1 MAAVPD
7 GPDGEYAE
15 AGPAVPMPTAEIS
28 GVFAAVARL
37 RVALAHGD
45 RVVLRTLAV
54 ATGGRRHWLLEGDR
68 WQRAVPA
75 SAAVLER
82 RVTALL
88 ALPGDG

>member
-1 MAAVPD
+1 VRGGRRGGLG
-7 GPDGEYAE
+7 GPDADRGDLR
-15 AGPAVPMPTAEIS
+15 GGGGG
-28 GVFAAVARL
+28 GVAAVARL

-45 RVVLRTLAV
+45 RVVLRTVVV
-54 ATGGRRHWLLEGDR
+54 ATGGRHRLLEGDR

-75 SAAVLER
+75 FAAVLER